1 MGSKKEHQLNLRLTE
16 EEYGWLVRYAEK
28 TDQSMASVARKAL
41 RLYIAALAKKQ
52 KEKANEATK
61 GDLFLTSDE
70 VATGTGVQTN

>member
-28 TDQSMASVARKAL
+28 TDQSMASIARKAL
-41 RLYIAALAKKQ
+41 RLYIAALTKKQ

>member
-41 RLYIAALAKKQ
+41 RLYIAALTKKQ

-70 VATGTGVQTN
+70 VATGTGVQTD

>member
-1 MGSKKEHQLNLRLTE
+1 MGSQKEHQLNLRLTE

-41 RLYIAALAKKQ
+41 RLYIAALTKKQ

-70 VATGTGVQTN
+70 VATGTRVQTN

>member
-1 MGSKKEHQLNLRLTE
+1 MPGKKGHKLNVQLME

-28 TDQSMASVARKAL
+28 TDQSMSNIMRKAL
-41 RLYIAALAKKQ
+41 RLYITVIAKKQ

-70 VATGTGVQTN
+70 VVTGTGVQAN

>member
-41 RLYIAALAKKQ
+41 RLYITALAKKQ

-70 VATGTGVQTN
+70 VATGTGVQTD

>member
-41 RLYIAALAKKQ
+41 RVYIAALTKKQ

-70 VATGTGVQTN
+70 VATGIGVQTS

>member
-41 RLYIAALAKKQ
+41 RLYIVALTKKQ

>member
-41 RLYIAALAKKQ
+41 RLYIAALTKKQ

-70 VATGTGVQTN
+70 VATGIGVQTS

>member
-41 RLYIAALAKKQ
+41 RVYIAALTKKQ
-52 KEKANEATK
+52 KERANEATK

-70 VATGTGVQTN
+70 VATGAGVQTN

>member
-41 RLYIAALAKKQ
+41 RLYIAALTKKQ

-70 VATGTGVQTN
+70 VATGTGVQAN

>member
-70 VATGTGVQTN
+70 VATGTGVQTD

>member
-41 RLYIAALAKKQ
+41 RLYIAALTKKQ

>member
-41 RLYIAALAKKQ
+41 RVYIAALTKKQ

-70 VATGTGVQTN
+70 VATGTGVQTS

>member
-41 RLYIAALAKKQ
+41 RLYIAALTKKQ

-70 VATGTGVQTN
+70 VATGTGVQTS

>member
-41 RLYIAALAKKQ
+41 RVYIAALTKKQ
-52 KEKANEATK
+52 KERANEATK

-70 VATGTGVQTN
+70 VATGTGVQAN